1 MPVSGSLQA
10 YSTEFIGQ
18 PWVHWMGQLD
28 CPAAA
33 ITAQI
38 VALTIS
44 MLFAMVGIIAEFVA
58 QDTVYL
64 FLVYFIGGGNIF
76 MYSDI
81 YICQYRFRKR
91 YLTEVDRLEVLNF
104 KVDSYRL
111 APILGV
117 LAFAAILVVTLLD
130 ASEAMAIYVCVSCY
144 LAIYI
149 VSRIYTKKKGVA
161 AANLD
166 I

>member
-1 MPVSGSLQA
+1 MKCVLVSRRKTDDILSGGDVGSYA
-10 YSTEFIGQ
+10 CF
-18 PWVHWMGQLD
+18 
-28 CPAAA
+28 
-33 ITAQI
+33 TAQI

-44 MLFAMVGIIAEFVA
+44 MLFAMVGIIVEFVA

-130 ASEAMAIYVCVSCY
+130 ASEAVAIYVCVSCY